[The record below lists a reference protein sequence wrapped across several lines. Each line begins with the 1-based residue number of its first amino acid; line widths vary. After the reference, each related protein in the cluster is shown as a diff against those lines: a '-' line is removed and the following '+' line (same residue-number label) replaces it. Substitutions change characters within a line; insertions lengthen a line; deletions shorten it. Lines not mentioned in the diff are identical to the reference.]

1 MRRAADMLLSFI
13 ISFSLLFSNVCLAGE
28 IVESGTTL
36 SEDSYVF
43 SIEEATLLMERISEL
58 EEMEGEL
65 LKYRELETVRMQQIG
80 LYKANEEFYS
90 MQIGR
95 YQALDLTNQEL
106 LLKYQRRNNLH
117 NIENASFFIL
127 GMAVTFSSIAV
138 ANSIVTNQNANY

>member
-1 MRRAADMLLSFI
+1 MH
-13 ISFSLLFSNVCLAGE
+13 
-28 IVESGTTL
+28 
-36 SEDSYVF
+36 
-43 SIEEATLLMERISEL
+43 
-58 EEMEGEL
+58 
-65 LKYRELETVRMQQIG
+65 QIG